1 MKLMTVAS
9 DAQGCWT
16 IRIEGPERTS
26 AKSVLSMLIDQEIMK
41 PSGQDLLEGCFRVTM
56 IPMEHAAVDANLSA
70 RFALSAHEVHVIRDS
85 RALQDEGSCRSHSL
99 PILGFIRY
107 FSGL

>member
-9 DAQGCWT
+9 DARGCWT
-16 IRIEGPERTS
+16 IRIERPERAS
-26 AKSVLSMLIDQEIMK
+26 AKSVLSILIDVQEIMK
-41 PSGQDLLEGCFRVTM
+41 PSGQDLLEGCFHDS
-56 IPMEHAAVDANLSA
+56 EHAAVDANLSA